1 LTPVR
6 GAIFIKKT
14 CIQIINLLLLY
25 SHKINKINGSYMNTF
40 TNTQTP
46 EYVLFTKMYNTYDY
60 TDFYFDEQNN
70 IFVAKFIGKDPIA
83 ETLTKLYRQYIK
95 NYSLH
100 ASMHESIKNI
110 DKMKVDNT
118 AVIKGEELNK
128 FLDSMAD
135 YLKNIQLKLV

>member
-1 LTPVR
+1 
-6 GAIFIKKT
+6 
-14 CIQIINLLLLY
+14 
-25 SHKINKINGSYMNTF
+25 MNTF

-46 EYVLFTKMYNTYDY
+46 EYVLFTQMYNTYDY

-83 ETLTKLYRQYIK
+83 ETLTKLYSQYIK
-95 NYSLH
+95 NYPLH
-100 ASMHESIKNI
+100 VSMHESIKNI

-128 FLDSMAD
+128 FLDNMAD